1 MPIVFWTLLVA
12 GLLPVL
18 TVSLAKAGAR
28 DFDNHDPRAWLE
40 RQSGLRKRAD
50 AAHRNHF
57 EAFPFFAAAVLSAY
71 ALQAPLFWL
80 NLLGL
85 VFLGLRLLYTGF
97 YLYDQASLRTLSWA
111 LGYLVVIGIF
121 TLPVWAG

>member
-1 MPIVFWTLLVA
+1 MPWAFWMVLVA

-28 DFDNHDPRAWLE
+28 DFDNHDPRTWLE

-57 EAFPFFAAAVLSAY
+57 EAFPFFAAAVFSGYL
-71 ALQAPLFWL
+71 LQAPMAWL
-80 NLLGL
+80 NGL
-85 VFLGLRLLYTGF
+85 ALAFVVLRLVYTALY
-97 YLYDQASLRTLSWA
+97 LKDLASLRTAVWA
-111 LGYLVVIGIF
+111 AGYLLVIAIF
-121 TLPVWAG
+121 TLPVWAV